1 MAKSVLL
8 LNVRLTCFLLKCINR
23 WLFVYFKK
31 MNELRYQ
38 TLLQNSG
45 AALFLSKPYGLE
57 LLYVLDKCN
66 SNAADN
72 GIDDTFDLIL
82 FNKPRREAFH
92 KFVQLLANK
101 HHLLKLVSGAKAS
114 KTVLRMSIQV
124 SKAFKAFKEP

>member
-1 MAKSVLL
+1 
-8 LNVRLTCFLLKCINR
+8 
-23 WLFVYFKK
+23 

-45 AALFLSKPYGLE
+45 AECFLSKPYGLE

-66 SNAADN
+66 RDAADN

-92 KFVQLLANK
+92 KFVQLLASK

-124 SKAFKAFKEP
+124 SKAFKAFKGS